1 MKARQIMKTRRVST
15 TAVAI
20 SAALLLVTA
29 GPLGAQTRRAAP
41 PEGQAA
47 GVSPVELQQLFDAY
61 VMIQAQESLKLS
73 ESQYPQFLP
82 RLKALQEVR
91 RRHQME
97 RTRIVQDLRRLVQG
111 EGDAA
116 NRERVTER
124 LTALKEL
131 ETKSTAEVAQ
141 AVERL
146 DEVLEPV
153 QRAKLRILDEQMERR
168 KLELLM
174 RARQGARARAV
185 PDR

>member
-1 MKARQIMKTRRVST
+1 MKAKVSGAT
-15 TAVAI
+15 STAFVI
-20 SAALLLVTA
+20 GAALLLVTA
-29 GPLGAQTRRAAP
+29 VPLHAQSRRAMPAD
-41 PEGQAA
+41 GQAA

-61 VMIQAQESLKLS
+61 VMMQAQESLKLS
-73 ESQYPQFLP
+73 ESQYPRFLP

-91 RRHQME
+91 RRQQME

-111 EGDAA
+111 EDDAA

-131 ETKSTAEVAQ
+131 ETKSAAEVAQ

-153 QRAKLRILDEQMERR
+153 QRAKLRILEEQMERR

-185 PDR
+185 PQR

>member
-1 MKARQIMKTRRVST
+1 MKVKRSAAIST
-15 TAVAI
+15 TFLVG
-20 SAALLLVTA
+20 AALLSMSAV
-29 GPLGAQTRRAAP
+29 PLFAQNRRPAP
-41 PEGQAA
+41 AQGQAA

-61 VMIQAQESLKLS
+61 VMMQAQESLKLT

-82 RLKALQEVR
+82 RLKALQETR

-97 RTRIVQDLRRLVQG
+97 RARIVQELRRLTQG
-111 EGDAA
+111 EDDAA
-116 NRERVTER
+116 NRERITER

-131 ETKSTAEVAQ
+131 ETKSAAEVAQ

-153 QRAKLRILDEQMERR
+153 QRAKLRILEEQMERR

-174 RARQGARARAV
+174 RARQAARGRTV
-185 PDR
+185 PQQP

>member
-1 MKARQIMKTRRVST
+1 MKAKVSG
-15 TAVAI
+15 AI
-20 SAALLLVTA
+20 STAFVIGAALLLVTA
-29 GPLGAQTRRAAP
+29 VPLHAQTRRAMPAD
-41 PEGQAA
+41 GQAA

-61 VMIQAQESLKLS
+61 VMMQAQESLKLS
-73 ESQYPQFLP
+73 ESQYPRFLP

-91 RRHQME
+91 RRQQTE

-111 EGDAA
+111 EDDAA

-131 ETKSTAEVAQ
+131 ETKSATEVAQ

-153 QRAKLRILDEQMERR
+153 QRAKLRILEEQMERR

-185 PDR
+185 PQR